1 MESWTFKNS
10 LYELHKT
17 PKSFNAAIQAANDA
31 GGYLAEVNNSEENNA
46 IFQEISRLVSTS
58 EFRST
63 TSQDGGASAYVWIGG
78 TDQANEGTWKWTN
91 SGNAI
96 ALSRSEWGS
105 GARGNE
111 PDGGNFQNGL
121 GLGLENW
128 PKGSSNGSGFGNA
141 GSWNDINTSS
151 TLFYVVEKEI
161 EIPKYVLT
169 ETETG
174 ETPTTEETT
183 NDTSQKTFTITPPKK
198 FKKKSSKKI
207 KNFNTESDLLQIDSA
222 SFGIDD
228 ILDPATAEQ
237 AKGKKA
243 VKKLAKQDFD
253 FLYDQKKGG
262 LYFNENGSDKGFGEG
277 GIIAILKGA
286 PDLTSSNLEFI

>member
-17 PKSFNAAIQAANDA
+17 PKSFNAASQAAIDA
-31 GGYLAEVNNSEENNA
+31 GGHLAEVDNTEENNA
-46 IFQEISRLVSTS
+46 IFQEVSNLVNAS
-58 EFRST
+58 EFSST
-63 TSQDGGASAYVWIGG
+63 TSQDGGESAYVWIGG
-78 TDQANEGTWKWTN
+78 TDQASEGAWKWTN

-105 GARGNE
+105 GALGNE

-128 PKGSSNGSGFGNA
+128 PKGSSNGSGFGSA

-161 EIPKYVLT
+161 KIPTT
-169 ETETG
+169 EAETG
-174 ETPTTEETT
+174 ETPTTEETI
-183 NDTSQKTFTITPPKK
+183 NEYPQKTFTITSPNK

-207 KNFNTESDLLQIDSA
+207 KNFNTESDLLQIDTA

-262 LYFNENGSDKGFGEG
+262 LYFNENGSDKGFGDG

-286 PDLTSSNLEFI
+286 PDLSADNLEFT